1 MIPLYDNNPTRRFP
15 VVTVLLIAVNAAI
28 FFYIAFSAAPFQQF
42 VVRYGA
48 VPAFIVQSGVPAHGP
63 LPPGATIFTAM
74 FMHAGF
80 FHLAGNM
87 LFLWIFG
94 NNVEDIQGRVSFLL
108 FYLLCGVAAAAAHIY
123 SDPFSAVPMVGASG
137 AVSGVLAAYLLAFPR
152 AQVYTLFWF
161 IIFVRVIPVPAV
173 LFIGF
178 WFLMQM
184 LNAGSGGSVAWG
196 AHIGGFVAGLLLAP
210 VFRRRY

>member
-15 VVTVLLIAVNAAI
+15 IVTVLLIAANVAV
-28 FFYIAFSAAPFQQF
+28 FFHMAFSAAPFREYI
-42 VVRYGA
+42 VHYGA
-48 VPAFIVQSGVPAHGP
+48 VPASILGSGVPAHGP
-63 LPPGATIFTAM
+63 LPPAMTVFTAM
-74 FMHAGF
+74 FVHAGF

-94 NNVEDIQGRVSFLL
+94 NNVEDIQGRGAFVP
-108 FYLLCGVAAAAAHIY
+108 FYLLCGLAAAAAHIY
-123 SDPFSAVPMVGASG
+123 SDPFSRMPMVGASG

-152 AQVYTLFWF
+152 ARVYTLFWF

-173 LFIGF
+173 FFIGF
-178 WFLMQM
+178 WFLMQ
-184 LNAGSGGSVAWG
+184 LLSLGSGGPVAWG

-210 VFRRRY
+210 IFRRRY